1 MSASRV
7 AMRRRWRRRHEP
19 KGGGR
24 GRLLF
29 GLAGLL
35 LLLLVAG
42 AGVAGAGVIFG
53 MNQYNAIADDVVPAE
68 ELIAR
73 FSRGGARIY
82 DRNGVLM
89 YEFVDELGG
98 LRRPVPLAEISQSM
112 RDATI
117 AVEDPSFYEN
127 NGINWRGTVRAGVEN
142 FAPFLIGGEGFLE
155 GSGGS
160 SITQQLARNV
170 YMDRAEREER
180 SIARKLKEMVIAVE
194 LTERYPKDQ
203 ILEWYLNSISYGGIY
218 TGIQAASEGYFGKP
232 ASQLTLAEAS
242 MLAGIPQSPAVYNPF
257 SPANLDPATG
267 RLSPTSLTKARQA
280 EVLDLMVRRGVI
292 SEAEADRALATP
304 LVFRQSRFEIE
315 APHFVLGRVADEI
328 TARFG
333 ERALYEQGLEVVT
346 TIDLELQHIAEQI
359 IETYVTD
366 YGEQANL
373 FNGAFVALDPKTGQ
387 LLVYVGSRDYFRDDI
402 EGRNDNAVALNS
414 PGSTLKPFTF
424 MTAFMKGWGTG
435 AGIIDAPFEI
445 VDFATGDA
453 FSPRNPIQGYQGPMT
468 AASALGNSLNITAIK
483 AIIYAGVPE
492 TINTLKRVGYTTLD
506 NPLGYGPALTTG
518 GGEITLLDQ
527 VIGYSV
533 LATNGVMRGQEALV
547 TPALDPGERT
557 LEPIALLK
565 VTDPDGKVLYEY
577 QEPLERQVIAPEY
590 AYLVTSVLSDGR
602 NQCITYG
609 VCNALALPN
618 GYPSAAKTG
627 TSEPFED
634 SREIG
639 ETWTLGYTPELVA
652 GVWAGNADNAPIV
665 GITSTSVSLRA
676 WKEFMVQ
683 ALEYLEAPRTAF
695 TRPPGVVER
704 EVCWPSGMLPTE
716 LCPAMNRYKSLYA
729 AEVIPS
735 DPDQLAALQD
745 TWWQQIPIDTRTG
758 QRATPLT
765 PAQFVRSEVRLVLPK
780 DEIEK
785 WGDGLLEWAARF
797 GVTALLAPPEEETP
811 GPLVVRVDTPAPSGT
826 IAGVVEIRGRAAS
839 DDFVR
844 YTVEWGRG
852 ASPSSWVRL
861 NASIAPV
868 TNGLLGTWDTL
879 AVPNGDYT
887 IRVSLLDRKL
897 GLRSYRIPV
906 RVDNGALAPEA
917 DVAPVVI
924 LVSPQANTQ
933 VSGRVTV
940 QGTAAS
946 PGAVQVR
953 LEASPGVNP
962 GSFTTVSTTAGSVIS
977 GTIGTWD
984 TTDLPDGPYTLRV
997 VLVDQFFG
1005 DTAAEVLVIVK
1016 NEKESN

>member
-1 MSASRV
+1 MALGV
-7 AMRRRWRRRHEP
+7 V
-19 KGGGR
+19 GI
-24 GRLLF
+24 LLI
-29 GLAGLL
+29 
-35 LLLLVAG
+35 LLVTG
-42 AGVAGAGVIFG
+42 VGVAGAGVVVG
-53 MNQYNAIADDVVPAE
+53 MNQYNAIADDVIPAE

-98 LRRPVPLAEISQSM
+98 LRRPVPLDDISQAM
-112 RDATI
+112 KDATI

-127 NGINWRGTVRAGVEN
+127 NGINWRGTIRAGVEN
-142 FAPFLIGGEGFLE
+142 FAPFLVGGGDFLE

-170 YMDRAEREER
+170 YMERAEREER

-194 LTERYPKDQ
+194 LTEKYSKDQ
-203 ILEWYLNSISYGGIY
+203 ILEWYLNSIPYGGIY
-218 TGIQAASEGYFGKP
+218 TGIQAAAEGYFGKP

-242 MLAGIPQSPAVYNPF
+242 MLAGIPQSPAAYNPF
-257 SPANLDPATG
+257 SPANLDPSTG
-267 RLSPTSLTKARQA
+267 RLSPTSLTRSRQA
-280 EVLDLMVRRGVI
+280 EVLDFMVRRGVI
-292 SEAEADRALATP
+292 SQAEADRALATP
-304 LVFRQSRFEIE
+304 LVFRQSRFDIE
-315 APHFVLGRVADEI
+315 APHFVLGRVAEEI

-333 ERALYEQGLEVVT
+333 ERALYEQGLEVIT
-346 TIDLELQHIAEQI
+346 TIDLELQHMAEEI
-359 IETYVTD
+359 VETYVTD
-366 YGEQANL
+366 FGEQANL
-373 FNGAFVALDPKTGQ
+373 FNGAFVAIDPNTGQ
-387 LLVYVGSRDYFRDDI
+387 LLVYLGSRDYFRDDI

-435 AGIIDAPFEI
+435 AGILDVPYEI
-445 VDFATGDA
+445 VDFATGDSFA
-453 FSPRNPIQGYQGPMT
+453 PRNPIQGFQGPMT

-483 AIIYAGVPE
+483 AIVYAGVPE

-565 VTDPDGKVLYEY
+565 VTDPDGDVLYEY
-577 QEPLERQVIAPEY
+577 QEPQERQVIAPEY
-590 AYLVTSVLSDGR
+590 AYLVTSILSDGR

-609 VCNALALPN
+609 ACGALALPN

-676 WKEFMVQ
+676 WKDFMVR
-683 ALEYLEAPRTAF
+683 ALEYLEAPRTTF

-704 EVCWPSGMLPTE
+704 EVCWPSGLLPTDT
-716 LCPAMNRYKSLYA
+716 CPAMNRYTSLYA
-729 AEVIPS
+729 AEVIPG
-735 DPDQLAALQD
+735 DEEQLAAIQD
-745 TWWQQIPIDTRTG
+745 TWWQEIAIDTRTG
-758 QRATPLT
+758 LRATPLT
-765 PAQFVRSEVRLVLPK
+765 PAQFVRNEVRLVFPK
-780 DEIEK
+780 DEVEK
-785 WGDGLLEWAARF
+785 WDGMLEWAARF
-797 GVTALLAPPEEETP
+797 GVSSLLAPPEEEEP
-811 GPLVVRVDTPAPSGT
+811 GPLVVRVDTPAPSAT
-826 IAGVVEIRGRAAS
+826 VAGVLEIRGRAAS

-844 YTVEWGRG
+844 FTVEWGRG
-852 ASPSSWVRL
+852 TAPSSWVRL
-861 NASIAPV
+861 NASVAPV
-868 TNGLLGTWDTL
+868 MNGLLGTWDTL
-879 AVPNGDYT
+879 SVPNGEYS

-897 GLRSYRIPV
+897 GTRTYMIPV
-906 RVDNGALAPEA
+906 RVDNGLLAPV
-917 DVAPVVI
+917 DDSAPVVI
-924 LVSPQANTQ
+924 ISTPLANSQ
-933 VSGRVTV
+933 VSGRFTV

-953 LEASPGVNP
+953 LEVAPGVNP
-962 GSFTTVSTTAGSVIS
+962 GSFTSVGTTGGSVIA
-977 GTIGTWD
+977 GPLGTWD
-984 TTDLPDGPYTLRV
+984 STAVPDGPYTLRV
-997 VLVDQFFG
+997 VVVDQFFG
-1005 DTAAEVLVIVK
+1005 DTAAEVLVFVK
-1016 NEKESN
+1016 NETED